1 MATLK
6 NPNDVVTV
14 APGVILTIV
23 QMAALNVEGV
33 VAMSSLPGSMDRWLR
48 RSSAHDGVR
57 LSLEEGSSVRVDIYL
72 LADASRSLYQTC
84 RSVQEAV
91 ARTIKEYV
99 GMDVIA
105 VNVHIDDVEFPKL
118 ADRSE

>member
-6 NPNDVVTV
+6 NPNDAVTV

-23 QMAALNVEGV
+23 QIAALSVEGV
-33 VAMSSLPGSMDRWLR
+33 TGMSSLPGSVDRWLR
-48 RSSAHDGVR
+48 RTSAQDGVR
-57 LSLEEGSSVRVDIYL
+57 LSLEDGSVRLDIYL
-72 LADASRSLYQTC
+72 HADVSRSLYETC
-84 RSVQEAV
+84 RGVQEAV

-105 VNVHIDDVEFPKL
+105 VNVHIEDVDFPAL
-118 ADRSE
+118 AERSEQ